1 LSYVITFRASFLSLF
16 IARNC
21 FIRDNTVLSIGFSG
35 ASPPLIQGCS
45 INHKDCYIL
54 VKHYS
59 VNDHKLKTGIHI
71 LLPRTCAAVIR
82 LLGSSVSIF
91 STRSF
96 ALSDIEGH
104 GSRTKSILHF
114 RISTNTPSSLSTK

>member
-1 LSYVITFRASFLSLF
+1 VITFRASFLSF
-16 IARNC
+16 IIARNC
-21 FIRDNTVLSIGFSG
+21 FIRDNTVLSIGLSG

-59 VNDHKLKTGIHI
+59 VDDHKLKTGIHI
-71 LLPRTCAAVIR
+71 LLPRTCSAVIR

-91 STRSF
+91 LTRSF

-104 GSRTKSILHF
+104 GWLSKSISHF
-114 RISTNTPSSLSTK
+114 RISSNIPISLSTK